1 MDRTC
6 GMCGLK
12 NATKCLVLGTSIDPK
27 NPACIYYDS
36 NPFCCEICGQVI
48 SKTQTIIHTDNL
60 GGLFHITCVKCA
72 DRIASCAGCKKNEDC
87 RFETDPSPIP
97 QYIQQ
102 RVQQGGMT
110 MMGQIKNPDRI
121 AITCEDGCP
130 CWNVEDRTCNRNAGI
145 CGGYV
150 CLWD

>member
-12 NATKCLVLGTSIDPK
+12 NATKCLVLGTPIDPK
-27 NPACIYYDS
+27 NPACTYYDS
-36 NPFCCEICGQVI
+36 NPFRCEICGQVML
-48 SKTQTIIHTDNL
+48 KEQTIIHIDN
-60 GGLFHITCVKCA
+60 FNSPIYITCEKCA
-72 DRIASCAGCKKNEDC
+72 GHIASCAGCKKNEDC

-102 RVQQGGMT
+102 REQRGGIIMS
-110 MMGQIKNPDRI
+110 GGVKNPERI
-121 AITCEDGCP
+121 AITCEKGCP
-130 CWNVEDRTCNRNAGI
+130 CWNVEDKTCNRNVGI